1 MLICRTT
8 GTVVSTVKHEH
19 LHSRKLL
26 LVRRAN
32 PDGKATGEAFVAV
45 DVVGAGEGE
54 LVLVAV
60 GSAARESETTKSA
73 PVDAA
78 IVGIIDSTAVA
89 GKAIFA
95 KSKESGA

>member
-8 GTVVSTVKHEH
+8 GTVVSTMKHDT

-26 LVRRAN
+26 LVRRCT
-32 PDGKATGEAFVAV
+32 PDGKAAGEPFVAV
-45 DVVGAGEGE
+45 DVIGAGEDE
-54 LVLVAV
+54 VVIVAT
-60 GSAARESETTKSA
+60 GSAARETEGMRSA

-89 GKAIFA
+89 GKTAFA
-95 KSKESGA
+95 KETAA